1 MTEERNER
9 DGVLKAR
16 CSESEVKKVFQEG
29 EIDQVL
35 DRSRKIR
42 TEK

>member
-1 MTEERNER
+1 MAEERNQR

-16 CSESEVKKVFQEG
+16 CSESEVKKVFQG
-29 EIDQVL
+29 ETDQVL
-35 DRSRKIR
+35 DRSRRIR